1 VSTDRGRILYC
12 HCAYAKVVPTETK
25 SAVLNGLSEAGI
37 EFDAVPDLCEM
48 AARGDVRLR
57 ELATES
63 PLTIAACYPRAVR
76 WLFAAAGADLAE
88 KNVRVWNMR
97 VEPAE
102 AIVNGVLDAT
112 TDSAAGDGS
121 EGHR

>member
-1 VSTDRGRILYC
+1 VSDERGRILYC

-25 SAVLNGLSEAGI
+25 SAVLNGLSQAGI

-57 ELATES
+57 ELASGS

-97 VEPAE
+97 VEPPE
-102 AIVNGVLDAT
+102 SIVNGVLDVAA
-112 TDSAAGDGS
+112 DFAAGDSS
-121 EGHR
+121 EGQP